1 MGPRDALS
9 VHFCAMWGYMEQRP
23 RIEEGEVEK
32 SRTRSWTAV
41 LTDCRMPSDMQ
52 TPSGY
57 LVHQLV
63 TSMEE
68 AFEVQG
74 EDLNRD
80 LDDFLFM
87 LRENGV
93 LAPDFEL

>member
-1 MGPRDALS
+1 MDHKQKLRDLAVSETGFVFDPYSGASFNTNSAGRL
-9 VHFCAMWGYMEQRP
+9 
-23 RIEEGEVEK
+23 ILEGLKDELGRAE
-32 SRTRSWTAV
+32 
-41 LTDCRMPSDMQ
+41 LI
-52 TPSGY
+52 
-57 LVHQLV
+57 